1 MGKEGIRIVTQVL
14 SSEGIDTEEDAQ
26 LLADY
31 YLQGYRFIYANPDN
45 DDVSVSLIC
54 YTLLLS
60 RFNLLTE
67 FTERSFSKPFLITR
81 ASSTSQDDN
90 WKCASQR

>member
-26 LLADY
+26 RLADY
-31 YLQGYRFIYANPDN
+31 YLQGYRFIYANPDD

-54 YTLLLS
+54 LRVYFITFS
-60 RFNLLTE
+60 LTE

-90 WKCASQR
+90 WKCACQR